1 MKSRALPGPFQLIR
15 KRFLNP
21 DTLFFTLLVKC
32 SKIHILSRNS
42 FRKDGSILMEEK
54 LKEYAQLLVRVGLN
68 VQKGQRLVISSPVEC
83 AYFARMCAEEA
94 YAIGC
99 KEVVMNWHDDALARM
114 KYLHAGEEIFDNVPL
129 WRRHFFN
136 DHALEGA
143 AYLAISAS
151 DPENLKGVDPRRIV
165 RAQQASGKALKDLD
179 RVQMCGGFPWCI
191 ASIPIPSWAGT
202 VFPGVGEDQA
212 MEKLWDAILSA
223 VRISGDGKA
232 VEKWQAHLATL
243 HERVDKLNALNFK
256 FLRYTNSLGT
266 DLTVELPEG
275 HIWEAGNDVT
285 LSGQE
290 YIANIP
296 TEEIFTSPLRTGVN
310 GVVYSAMPLV
320 NDGTIIDKFHFVVK
334 DGRIVEARAEKGEE
348 ALKAAISVD
357 EGASYFGEVAL
368 VPYDSPIS
376 NQKILFYNTLFD
388 ENAACHIAFGEAYPC
403 LKGGQQMSKDELKA
417 RGLND
422 SITHVD
428 FMVGTPDLSIVG
440 TTHDGREIPVFV
452 NGNFAPDI

>member
-1 MKSRALPGPFQLIR
+1 
-15 KRFLNP
+15 
-21 DTLFFTLLVKC
+21 
-32 SKIHILSRNS
+32 
-42 FRKDGSILMEEK
+42 MEEK
-54 LKEYAQLLVRVGLN
+54 LQEYARLLVRVGLN
-68 VQKGQRLVISSPVEC
+68 VQRGQTLVISSPVEC
-83 AYFARMCAEEA
+83 AHFARLCAAEA
-94 YAIGC
+94 YAAGC
-99 KEVVMNWHDDALARM
+99 KEVVMNWHDDALGRM
-114 KYLHAGEEIFDNVPL
+114 KYLYADDAVFDDVPL

-136 DHALEGA
+136 DYAQEGA

-151 DPENLKGVDPRRIV
+151 DPENLKGVDGSRII
-165 RAQQASGKALKDLD
+165 RAQQASGKALKEFD
-179 RVQMCGGFPWCI
+179 RLQMCSGFPWCI
-191 ASIPIPSWAGT
+191 ASIPIPSWAKT
-202 VFPGVGEDQA
+202 VFSDDGEERA
-212 MEKLWDAILSA
+212 MERLWDAIFRA

-232 VEKWQAHLATL
+232 VEKWQAHLKTL
-243 HERVDKLNALNFK
+243 HARMEKLNALKFK
-256 FLRYTNSLGT
+256 SLHYTNALGT

-296 TEEIFTSPLRTGVN
+296 TEELFTSPLKTGVN
-310 GVVYSAMPLV
+310 GVVYASLPLV
-320 NDGTIIDKFHFVVK
+320 HDGNIIDGFHFVVK
-334 DGRIVEARAEKGEE
+334 DGKIVEARARQGEE
-348 ALKAAISVD
+348 TLQAAIAVD

-403 LKGGQQMSKDELKA
+403 LEGGQKMSKEELKA

-428 FMVGTPDLSIVG
+428 FMVGTPDLRIVG
-440 TTHDGREIPVFV
+440 TTHDGREIPVFE
-452 NGNFAPDI
+452 NGNFAQGF

>member
-1 MKSRALPGPFQLIR
+1 M
-15 KRFLNP
+15 
-21 DTLFFTLLVKC
+21 T
-32 SKIHILSRNS
+32 
-42 FRKDGSILMEEK
+42 
-54 LKEYAQLLVRVGLN
+54 
-68 VQKGQRLVISSPVEC
+68 
-83 AYFARMCAEEA
+83 
-94 YAIGC
+94 
-99 KEVVMNWHDDALARM
+99 WHDDARARM
-114 KYLHAGEEIFDNVPL
+114 KCLRADEAIFGGVAR

-136 DHALEGA
+136 DYALEGA

-151 DPENLKGVDPRRIV
+151 DPENFKGVDSKRIV
-165 RAQQASGKALKDLD
+165 RAQQASGKALKDFD
-179 RVQMCGGFPWCI
+179 RLQMCSGFPWCI
-191 ASIPIPSWAGT
+191 ASIPIPSWART
-202 VFPGVGEDQA
+202 VFPDAGEDEA
-212 MEKLWDAILSA
+212 MAKLWDAIFKA

-232 VEKWQAHLATL
+232 VEKWETHLATL
-243 HERVDKLNALNFK
+243 HERMEKMNALNFK
-256 FLRYTNSLGT
+256 SLHYTNSLGT

-296 TEEIFTSPLRTGVN
+296 TEELFTSPLKTGVN

-320 NDGTIIDKFHFVVK
+320 NDGTIIDGFHFVVK
-334 DGRIVEARAEKGEE
+334 DGKIVEAHAKKGEE
-348 ALKAAISVD
+348 ALKGAISVD

-403 LKGGQQMSKDELKA
+403 LKGGQQMTKDELKT

-428 FMVGTPDLSIVG
+428 FMIGTPDLSIVG
-440 TTHDGREIPVFV
+440 TTHEGKDVPVFV
-452 NGNFAPDI
+452 NGNFAPEI

>member
-1 MKSRALPGPFQLIR
+1 M
-15 KRFLNP
+15 
-21 DTLFFTLLVKC
+21 D
-32 SKIHILSRNS
+32 
-42 FRKDGSILMEEK
+42 EK
-54 LKEYAQLLVRVGLN
+54 LLEYARLLVRVGLN
-68 VQKGQRLVISSPVEC
+68 VQKGQTLVISSPVEC
-83 AYFARMCAEEA
+83 AYFARMCAKEA
-94 YAIGC
+94 YEIGC
-99 KEVVMNWHDDALARM
+99 REVVMNWHDDAMARL
-114 KYLHAGEEIFDNVPL
+114 KYLHADNAIFDEVAL

-136 DHALEGA
+136 DYALAGA

-151 DPENLKGVDPRRIV
+151 DPENFKGVDSSRII
-165 RAQQASGKALKDLD
+165 RAQQASGKALKDFD
-179 RVQMCGGFPWCI
+179 RLQMCSGFPWCI
-191 ASIPIPSWAGT
+191 ASIPIPSWAKT
-202 VFPGVGEDQA
+202 VFPDVSEDEA
-212 MEKLWDAILSA
+212 MKKLWEAIFKA

-232 VEKWQAHLATL
+232 VERWREHLATL
-243 HERVDKLNALNFK
+243 HARMDKMNALRFK
-256 FLRYTNSLGT
+256 KLHYTNSLGT

-296 TEEIFTSPLRTGVN
+296 TEELFTSPLKTGVN
-310 GVVYSAMPLV
+310 GVVYSSMPLV
-320 NDGTIIDKFHFVVK
+320 NDGAIVDGFHFVVK
-334 DGRIVEARAEKGEE
+334 EGKIVECHAEKGEE

-403 LKGGQQMSKDELKA
+403 LEGGQKMTKEELKA

-428 FMVGTPDLSIVG
+428 FMIGTPDLSVVG
-440 TTHDGREIPVFV
+440 VTHEGKEIPVFV
-452 NGNFAPDI
+452 NGNFAI

>member
-1 MKSRALPGPFQLIR
+1 
-15 KRFLNP
+15 
-21 DTLFFTLLVKC
+21 
-32 SKIHILSRNS
+32 
-42 FRKDGSILMEEK
+42 MEEK
-54 LKEYAQLLVRVGLN
+54 LQEYARLLVRVGLN
-68 VQKGQRLVISSPVEC
+68 VQRGQTLVISSPVEC
-83 AYFARMCAEEA
+83 AYFARLCAAEA
-94 YAIGC
+94 YAAGC
-99 KEVVMNWHDDALARM
+99 KEVVMNWHDDALGRM
-114 KYLHAGEEIFDNVPL
+114 KYLYADDAVFDDVPL

-136 DHALEGA
+136 DYAQEGA

-151 DPENLKGVDPRRIV
+151 DPENLKGVDGSRII
-165 RAQQASGKALKDLD
+165 RAQQASGKALKEFD
-179 RVQMCGGFPWCI
+179 RLQMCSGFPWCI
-191 ASIPIPSWAGT
+191 ASIPIPNWAKT
-202 VFPGVGEDQA
+202 VFPEDGEERA
-212 MEKLWDAILSA
+212 MERLWDAIFRA

-232 VEKWQAHLATL
+232 VEKWQAHLKTL
-243 HERVDKLNALNFK
+243 HARMEKLNALKFK
-256 FLRYTNSLGT
+256 SLHYTNALGT

-296 TEEIFTSPLRTGVN
+296 TEELFTSPLKTGVN
-310 GVVYSAMPLV
+310 GVVYASLPLV
-320 NDGTIIDKFHFVVK
+320 HDGNIIDGFHFVVK
-334 DGRIVEARAEKGEE
+334 DGKIVEARARQGEE
-348 ALKAAISVD
+348 TLQAAIAVD

-403 LKGGQQMSKDELKA
+403 LEGGQKMTKEELKA

-428 FMVGTPDLSIVG
+428 FMVGTPDLRIVG
-440 TTHDGREIPVFV
+440 TTHDGREIPVFE
-452 NGNFAPDI
+452 NGNFAQGF

>member
-1 MKSRALPGPFQLIR
+1 
-15 KRFLNP
+15 
-21 DTLFFTLLVKC
+21 
-32 SKIHILSRNS
+32 
-42 FRKDGSILMEEK
+42 MEEK
-54 LKEYAQLLVRVGLN
+54 LQEYARLLVRVGLN
-68 VQKGQRLVISSPVEC
+68 VQRGQTLVISSPVEC
-83 AYFARMCAEEA
+83 AYFARLCAAEA
-94 YAIGC
+94 YAAGC
-99 KEVVMNWHDDALARM
+99 KEVVMNWHDDALGRM
-114 KYLHAGEEIFDNVPL
+114 KYLYADDAVFDDVPL

-136 DHALEGA
+136 DYAQEGA

-151 DPENLKGVDPRRIV
+151 DPENLKGVDGSRII
-165 RAQQASGKALKDLD
+165 RAQQASGKALKEFD
-179 RVQMCGGFPWCI
+179 RLQMCSGFPWCI
-191 ASIPIPSWAGT
+191 ASIPIPNWAKT
-202 VFPGVGEDQA
+202 VFPEDGEERA
-212 MEKLWDAILSA
+212 MERLWDAIFRA

-232 VEKWQAHLATL
+232 VEKWQAHLKTL
-243 HERVDKLNALNFK
+243 HARMEKLNALKFK
-256 FLRYTNSLGT
+256 SLHYTNALGT

-296 TEEIFTSPLRTGVN
+296 TEELFTSPLKTGVN
-310 GVVYSAMPLV
+310 GVVYASLPLV
-320 NDGTIIDKFHFVVK
+320 HDGNIIDGFHFVVK
-334 DGRIVEARAEKGEE
+334 DGKIVEARARQGEE
-348 ALKAAISVD
+348 TLQAAIAVD

-403 LKGGQQMSKDELKA
+403 LEGGQKMTKEELKA

-428 FMVGTPDLSIVG
+428 FMIGADDLNITGIMPDGSEV
-440 TTHDGREIPVFV
+440 PVFV
-452 NGNFAPDI
+452 NGQWSWE

>member
-1 MKSRALPGPFQLIR
+1 M
-15 KRFLNP
+15 
-21 DTLFFTLLVKC
+21 D
-32 SKIHILSRNS
+32 
-42 FRKDGSILMEEK
+42 EK
-54 LKEYAQLLVRVGLN
+54 LLEYARLLVRVGLN

-83 AYFARMCAEEA
+83 AYFARMCAKEA
-94 YAIGC
+94 YDIGC
-99 KEVVMNWHDDALARM
+99 KEVVMNWHDDAMARM
-114 KYLHAGEEIFDNVPL
+114 KYLQADNEIFDEVPL

-136 DHALEGA
+136 DYALEGA

-151 DPENLKGVDPRRIV
+151 DPENFKGVETGRII
-165 RAQQASGKALKDLD
+165 RAQQASGKALKDFD
-179 RVQMCGGFPWCI
+179 RLQMCSGFPWCI
-191 ASIPIPSWAGT
+191 ASIPIPSWAKT
-202 VFPGVGEDQA
+202 VFPDCAEEEA
-212 MEKLWDAILSA
+212 MEKLWEAIFKA

-232 VEKWQAHLATL
+232 VDRWEEHLSTL
-243 HERVDKLNALNFK
+243 HKRMDKMNALRFK
-256 FLRYTNSLGT
+256 KLHYTNSLGT

-296 TEEIFTSPLRTGVN
+296 TEELFTSPLKTGVN
-310 GVVYSAMPLV
+310 GVVYSSMPLV
-320 NDGTIIDKFHFVVK
+320 NDGAIIDKFHFVVK
-334 DGRIVEARAEKGEE
+334 DGKIVECHAEKGEE
-348 ALKAAISVD
+348 ALKGAISVD

-403 LKGGQQMSKDELKA
+403 LEGGQKMTKEELKA

-428 FMVGTPDLSIVG
+428 FMIGTADLSIVG
-440 TTHDGREIPVFV
+440 TTEDGREIPVFV
-452 NGNFAPDI
+452 DGNFAI